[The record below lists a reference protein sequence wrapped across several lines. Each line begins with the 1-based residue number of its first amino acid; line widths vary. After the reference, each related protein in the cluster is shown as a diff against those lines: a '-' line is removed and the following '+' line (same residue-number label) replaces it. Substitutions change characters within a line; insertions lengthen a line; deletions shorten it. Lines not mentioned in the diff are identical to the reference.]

1 MTLVRERSTMLAKV
15 FSTLI
20 VAKRRSL
27 FQLFPESFARRWNLW
42 ELRKYKHQ
50 MWVTVVLWL
59 AYQIADWATN
69 FSLNVLSHGQ
79 DDCKTNSLDP
89 NYITMTFWAPLFLVQ
104 LCSPD
109 TITAYSLEDN
119 ELWFRHLFSLVSSF
133 AVAIYII
140 NRSWTG
146 SLVDYLAIPMLV
158 AGMIKF
164 AERNWVQYMASS
176 DQFRDSML
184 PPPDPGPN
192 YAKFMDAYSA
202 KESEGFKINRGP
214 LIETPTEEDPFQ
226 STTAKINNIPDEDI
240 LDQAYSSFD
249 TFKKLFA
256 DLILSFQDY
265 KNSRSFFHKHS
276 CKVAFQLIEV
286 ELGFIYD
293 VLYTKAIVIYSRSG
307 LALFLRLISLSLVAC
322 VFCAF
327 LIIRR
332 HNFRETNVII
342 TCALL
347 GGANI
352 LEFYEVILFFSSDW
366 TMLWLGRHKNLL
378 VDCINKT
385 IYFLRCWHLVPAN
398 KRWSDH
404 MAEYNLLF
412 FCLKEKSATPG
423 QIWKFIHEKLKRFR
437 YKSKAVPSEL
447 KELIFKLL
455 TEKSMSAKNIK
466 ECKQLCAFRG
476 SPVLE
481 IMDCLDQL
489 GWSVEVEFDQSIL
502 IWHIATDICYH
513 LNTNSSSD
521 ENSQRKISEL
531 RKISKMLSNY
541 MLYLLVMCPF
551 MLPNGIGQIRFQ
563 DTCAEAIDFLQEYN
577 SITEVYE
584 ACTEL
589 LQVNTKVMPSEVK
602 GDRSKS
608 VLFDACRLAKTL
620 QNLETERQ
628 WKVVSHVWVEMM
640 SYAST
645 HCRWQYH
652 AKQLTKGGE
661 LLIHVSLLM
670 AHLGI
675 SEQFQISEVMN
686 SENLVKIEE
695 ELETKCFSNMEIDTT
710 KTLAQINAHFSSKPA
725 LSASELGFAV
735 RDHENGVRV
744 SSEGLNGDNVCDVEV
759 SNKTLIVKVEKDFG
773 EHERQDDEKGLG
785 DGDSSELIRDGSDK
799 NEEFDQ
805 NGSLES
811 ANESWRDCGD
821 EDNDKGGRVP

>member
-1 MTLVRERSTMLAKV
+1 MTLVREKSTMLAKV

-42 ELRKYKHQ
+42 ELRALVFLSFSLQTALIFLGNRRKYKHQ

-176 DQFRDSML
+176 GQFRDSML
-184 PPPDPGPN
+184 PRPDPGPN

-202 KESEGFKINRGP
+202 KESEGFKIIRGP

-226 STTAKINNIPDEDI
+226 STAAKINNIPDEDI
-240 LDQAYSSFD
+240 LHHAYFFFN

-276 CKVAFQLIEV
+276 CKEAFQVIEV
-286 ELGFIYD
+286 ELGCIYD
-293 VLYTKAIVIYSRSG
+293 VLYTKAIVIYSHSG

-423 QIWKFIHEKLKRFR
+423 QIWKFIREKLKRFR

-521 ENSQRKISEL
+521 ENSQCKISEL
-531 RKISKMLSNY
+531 RKISKMLSDY

-640 SYAST
+640 SYAAT

-661 LLIHVSLLM
+661 LLTHVSLLM

-675 SEQFQISEVMN
+675 SEQFQISEG
-686 SENLVKIEE
+686 
-695 ELETKCFSNMEIDTT
+695 
-710 KTLAQINAHFSSKPA
+710 H
-725 LSASELGFAV
+725 
-735 RDHENGVRV
+735 
-744 SSEGLNGDNVCDVEV
+744 
-759 SNKTLIVKVEKDFG
+759 
-773 EHERQDDEKGLG
+773 
-785 DGDSSELIRDGSDK
+785 
-799 NEEFDQ
+799 
-805 NGSLES
+805 
-811 ANESWRDCGD
+811 
-821 EDNDKGGRVP
+821 GRVRMLVS